1 MKILVP
7 IKRVADPDNASK
19 LKVSSDGTAVTSEG
33 LEWKMNPFDDWS
45 LEAALRLTENAAE
58 KNARVG
64 EVILVSIGPDD
75 EHSQRILREGLAK
88 GAERAILVNS
98 EDGDLDSNV
107 VSQILAAVAGKET
120 PDLVV
125 MGKQAADGDSNVAG
139 TKLAERLGWPII
151 NYAMQ
156 ISTADDGKTLE
167 VKRELDTGV
176 ATVKVTGPAVV
187 TTSDRILATN
197 SVKNGVTP
205 ADYEYAK
212 LEVGGRYASLKGIM
226 QAKKKPIDKMSIGDS
241 RRRAKQSAPV
251 HRVRASAGTHR
262 RNHVRRIGRGA
273 RREAPQHGQGHLT
286 PLQIDQTER
295 ITHHG

>member
-19 LKVSSDGTAVTSEG
+19 LKVSGDGTAVTSEG

-64 EVILVSIGPDD
+64 EVVLVSIGPND
-75 EHSQRILREGLAK
+75 EHTQRIIREGLAK
-88 GAERAILVNS
+88 GAERGILVEA
-98 EDGDLDSNV
+98 EDGSLDSG
-107 VSQILAAVAGKET
+107 AVANILKALVDKES

-139 TKLAERLGWPII
+139 TVLAEKLGWPII
-151 NYAMQ
+151 NYAMS
-156 ISTADDGKTLE
+156 IVTADDGKTLE

-176 ATVKVTGPAVV
+176 ATVKVTGPAVL

-197 SVKNGVTP
+197 SVQNGVTP
-205 ADYEYAK
+205 SGHEYAK

-226 QAKKKPIDKMSIGDS
+226 QAKKKPIDNTSAADLGVDGGKTLNYTKFDLPPARSGETTFVEDVADLVDKLHNT
-241 RRRAKQSAPV
+241 AKV
-251 HRVRASAGTHR
+251 
-262 RNHVRRIGRGA
+262 I
-273 RREAPQHGQGHLT
+273 
-286 PLQIDQTER
+286 
-295 ITHHG
+295 